1 MPTYRNI
8 RIPKRGGGYR
18 LQRAQV
24 LKSGKLKFVKNLK
37 GKSSASRG
45 ASAPVKRKKRTKTAS
60 RTKTRSKMASKKFLG
75 NMSISGAGEDLA
87 WGFVGLRLLGN
98 DVATLPSVRFIQGAT
113 GHLMGRR
120 GKSRLVPAL
129 IDLVDLYLAGA
140 TGGEIPLVTQIQQL
154 VKLSPIG

>member
-8 RIPKRGGGYR
+8 RIKKRGGGYR

-37 GKSSASRG
+37 KGKSSASRST
-45 ASAPVKRKKRTKTAS
+45 SAPVKRNKRTKTAS
-60 RTKTRSKMASKKFLG
+60 RKRTKVNSKRFLG

-87 WGFVGLRLLGN
+87 WGFVGLRLLGS

-113 GHLMGRR
+113 GHLMNRR
-120 GKSRLVPAL
+120 GKSRLVPAI

-154 VKLSPIG
+154 IKLSPIG

>member
-37 GKSSASRG
+37 KGKSSASR
-45 ASAPVKRKKRTKTAS
+45 SSRAPVKRKKRTKTVS
-60 RTKTRSKMASKKFLG
+60 RKRTKVNSKRFLG
-75 NMSISGAGEDLA
+75 NMSLSGAGEDLA
-87 WGFVGLRLLGN
+87 WGFAGLKLLGN
-98 DVATLPSVRFIQGAT
+98 DIATLPSVRFIQGAT
-113 GHLMGRR
+113 GHLMNRR
-120 GKSRLVPAL
+120 GKSRLVPAI